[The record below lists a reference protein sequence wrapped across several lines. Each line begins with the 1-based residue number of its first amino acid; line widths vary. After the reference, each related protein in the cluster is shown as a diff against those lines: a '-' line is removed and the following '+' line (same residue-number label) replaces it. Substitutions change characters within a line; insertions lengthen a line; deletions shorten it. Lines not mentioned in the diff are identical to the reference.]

1 MVNKVYSNRISEYA
15 HENGGR
21 VIILFLLFLLAIYE
35 FLHSGLNT
43 FAIVCISPILILI
56 GYSVF
61 KWKMTAFWGLIV
73 ANFFVSFKNVNI
85 YIPVPI
91 SLIDEMIEIIL
102 IAMAIID
109 TRTQVHFER
118 VFNIMLLAISIW
130 FGLCIVE
137 IFNNTCGLGI
147 NLTAWFTGARLM
159 AFQLLWIL
167 IVFCLY
173 ITSPQILIRY
183 LKLWA
188 CLSLFSTFWT
198 WKMSV
203 IGLTDEETSFLYGAG
218 MNTHLLQAGTL
229 IRYWSVF
236 SDAANYGCNA
246 ASSAIA
252 FIIFGIT
259 SQIKKDKLF
268 YLLVSIAVI
277 WGMFQSGTRTAIFC
291 MMGGFAV
298 FLVLSKS
305 FRIMIPSAIV
315 GAILL
320 ILLVFTNIGNGNQQ
334 IRRMRTAFNKK
345 DASANVRDINK
356 AAIAKYMKDAPW
368 GIGIGMFEKDIPAW
382 NKFKIVSQIPPDSE
396 YVFIWVRTGA
406 IGVSIFA
413 LCMIIILSGASYIVL
428 FKLKSPSLIGIGAG
442 MCAAFTAIQLG
453 GYANQ
458 VIFQYP
464 NGLTFYGGMAIVYLL
479 PYLEPE
485 WIKYE
490 QQRLAIQE
498 EKKRL
503 KIEKKLAKRV

>member
-61 KWKMTAFWGLIV
+61 KWKMAAFWGLIV

-268 YLLVSIAVI
+268 FLLVSIAVI